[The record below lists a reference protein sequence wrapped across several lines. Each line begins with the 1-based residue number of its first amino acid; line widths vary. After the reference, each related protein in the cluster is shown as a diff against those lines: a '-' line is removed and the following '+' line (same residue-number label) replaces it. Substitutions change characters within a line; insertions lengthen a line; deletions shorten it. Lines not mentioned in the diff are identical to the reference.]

1 MSIFELAILVMIF
14 LGFLGLII
22 YVSKHARSGDK

>member
-1 MSIFELAILVMIF
+1 MGFFDIAILVMIF

-22 YVSKHARSGDK
+22 YVAVHARSEDD

>member
-1 MSIFELAILVMIF
+1 MSIFEIAVLGMIL

-22 YVSKHARSGDK
+22 YVFFYARTGD

>member
-1 MSIFELAILVMIF
+1 MSIFEMAVLAMVL

-22 YVSKHARSGDK
+22 YVFFYARSGD

>member
-1 MSIFELAILVMIF
+1 MSIFDIAVLGMIL

-22 YVSKHARSGDK
+22 YVFFYARRGS